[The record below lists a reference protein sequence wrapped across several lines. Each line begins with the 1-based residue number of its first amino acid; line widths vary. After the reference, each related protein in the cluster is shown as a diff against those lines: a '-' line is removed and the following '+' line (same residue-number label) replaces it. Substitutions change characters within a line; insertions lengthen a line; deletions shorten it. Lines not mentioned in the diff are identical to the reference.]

1 MLITT
6 CIVCCCVCGG
16 LVLLSVLKDTCIC
29 SDRPLKEEE
38 ERDDG
43 EDDDDEARAYDDD
56 VLEGGG
62 YAGEAL
68 EPVASRLDRASTSY
82 DIAREER
89 KLLRL
94 RGHAAASDAR
104 LAEFAEY
111 GVISDRQRGLHS
123 AARLSSSAPPPLPP
137 QHVELSEYY
146 YKEDAPHA
154 EGWGAPAAE
163 WGGAQSWGAVGGAGE
178 RAPLVSR
185 ARGGDAVQPWSGV
198 AAARGAVTADEYTY
212 PHDAPHYGYTAE
224 EQYAWEQE
232 QEQAALVQ
240 GHGDG
245 GWDAYEE
252 GAADNGS
259 AWEAGEGDSTTA
271 AYAYS

>member
-1 MLITT
+1 MRYLLTLLVCCLAYRSPRLRVSGVLITT

-16 LVLLSVLKDTCIC
+16 LILLSVLKDTCIC

-68 EPVASRLDRASTSY
+68 DPVASRLDRASTAH

-94 RGHAAASDAR
+94 RGHAVASDAR

-111 GVISDRQRGLHS
+111 GVISDRQRGLHA

-146 YKEDAPHA
+146 YPGRAVSA
-154 EGWGAPAAE
+154 ERWGAPADE
-163 WGGAQSWGAVGGAGE
+163 WGGAQPWGAEGGAGE
-178 RAPLVSR
+178 RSPLVSS
-185 ARGGDAVQPWSGV
+185 VEQPWGDI
-198 AAARGAVTADEYTY
+198 AAAHGAAYADQHAYHA
-212 PHDAPHYGYTAE
+212 HDAQHYTAE

-232 QEQAALVQ
+232 QAALV
-240 GHGDG
+240 HGYGGG
-245 GWDAYEE
+245 GWDAYE
-252 GAADNGS
+252 
-259 AWEAGEGDSTTA
+259 
-271 AYAYS
+271 